1 MTADSKPEWIKGIKD
16 KLDYGW
22 RYQGKKSGIQ
32 PDVSIIFDG
41 ANAEIAEI
49 LAEQGVNNSSSTI
62 CFQCGTCSAV
72 CPHTLVTKDN
82 NRLSARRMLH
92 EAQLGLTDF
101 ETEEIWLC
109 VTCSSCV
116 QRCPRGVEIMDFMR
130 DLRRI
135 EVGLGVGKIPDSLQ
149 RVMTNIASVGNPFGE
164 PRTKRTDWAD
174 SVNVRT
180 FVKGMELLYFPG
192 CFPAYDPRARKVA
205 RATTNLLEK
214 AKVEFGILG
223 PKESCCGQ
231 SVRQAG
237 NESLFQSLAQHNID
251 IFLKNGVNKILVT
264 SPHCYH
270 TFKNEYPEFGGEF
283 EVIHYTQYFAHL
295 IKDNKLKFNK
305 KLDKK
310 VTYHD
315 PCYLGRH
322 NNMYDEP
329 RQVLQRIPGLKLVE
343 MPDSGHRSLC
353 CGGGGGG
360 IWLEAKKGERLS
372 DLRIQQAIE
381 TGADILA
388 VACPYC
394 LVSFEDSKLTA
405 AGGDKIEIRDIAE
418 LVWEAI

>member
-251 IFLKNGVNKILVT
+251 IFLKTALTRYLSPLRTVIIL
-264 SPHCYH
+264 SKMNIP
-270 TFKNEYPEFGGEF
+270 NLGES
-283 EVIHYTQYFAHL
+283 
-295 IKDNKLKFNK
+295 
-305 KLDKK
+305 
-310 VTYHD
+310 
-315 PCYLGRH
+315 
-322 NNMYDEP
+322 
-329 RQVLQRIPGLKLVE
+329 LKLSTIHNIL
-343 MPDSGHRSLC
+343 P
-353 CGGGGGG
+353 
-360 IWLEAKKGERLS
+360 ILS
-372 DLRIQQAIE
+372 
-381 TGADILA
+381 
-388 VACPYC
+388 
-394 LVSFEDSKLTA
+394 
-405 AGGDKIEIRDIAE
+405 KIIN
-418 LVWEAI
+418 